1 MSILTSTR
9 RGFLKGACI
18 LSGGLLLGVRMVNK
32 AYAGAREIKDYMRD
46 RVNAVYG
53 ADKTFPKRASQDNAQ
68 VKALYDSWLGKP
80 LGHKSEDLKKLTAS
94 GAYPNPRHKDFAGN
108 AYPYE

>member
-68 VKALYDSWLGKP
+68 VKALYDSWLG
-80 LGHKSEDLKKLTAS
+80 
-94 GAYPNPRHKDFAGN
+94 
-108 AYPYE
+108 

>member
-1 MSILTSTR
+1 
-9 RGFLKGACI
+9 
-18 LSGGLLLGVRMVNK
+18 MVNK

-68 VKALYDSWLGKP
+68 VKALYDSWLSKP
-80 LGHKSEDLKKLTAS
+80 LGHKSEELHS
-94 GAYPNPRHKDFAGN
+94 HQMVRQIGRPQEAYGFRRVPQSSPQGFRGQRLSV
-108 AYPYE
+108 

>member
-1 MSILTSTR
+1 MREPGKSRTTCATASTPYT
-9 RGFLKGACI
+9 AP
-18 LSGGLLLGVRMVNK
+18 
-32 AYAGAREIKDYMRD
+32 
-46 RVNAVYG
+46 
-53 ADKTFPKRASQDNAQ
+53 DKTFPKRASQDNAQ

-80 LGHKSEDLKKLTAS
+80 LGHKSEELLHTKWFDKSEGLKKLTAS